1 MEDERSVAYV
11 GRSDEM
17 GVYRGFAFILGDSS
31 SFTQERM
38 QERYEQSEET

>member
-17 GVYRGFAFILGDSS
+17 GVYRGFAFILGDSN
-31 SFTQERM
+31 SFT